1 MSPHEPHDA
10 GHDPVGHDVG
20 GHDPEEVEPV
30 DPDASHNAPGDEDL
44 DISNLPSVLRESA
57 WGRMDDPAAKVDPW
71 LLPRP
76 YLAGDETLQSRRRLL
91 AGRLGV
97 LVAAAV
103 IGGIAGALLVG
114 GSSQGGS
121 DPDAEEVVAALR
133 GSIGQL
139 ASEVRSLRDG
149 VGAGSQATA
158 AGLAAI
164 EQRIGGAETAQAD
177 LSARIAG
184 LAERSA
190 PPAAAPA
197 VSPEITGSIAPAPL
211 PVADDWILW
220 RVRNGRALVQSGAGY
235 FEVETGSALPG
246 LGIVQRIVRTD
257 GRWMVFTPYA
267 VIVSRD

>member
-20 GHDPEEVEPV
+20 GHDPAAIEPV
-30 DPDASHNAPGDEDL
+30 DPDASHDAPGDEDL

-97 LVAAAV
+97 VVAAAV

-114 GSSQGGS
+114 GSSQGGP

-184 LAERSA
+184 LAERR
-190 PPAAAPA
+190 
-197 VSPEITGSIAPAPL
+197 IGPAPL